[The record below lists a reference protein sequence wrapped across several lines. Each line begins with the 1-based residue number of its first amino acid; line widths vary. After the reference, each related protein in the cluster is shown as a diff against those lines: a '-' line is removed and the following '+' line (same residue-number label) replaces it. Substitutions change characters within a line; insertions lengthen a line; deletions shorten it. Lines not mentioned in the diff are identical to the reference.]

1 MIPQVHPVTEPTTI
15 LILSEEQE
23 AMSPL
28 VWGVHSAHANS
39 QWIELH
45 QRSFLEPPSS
55 DVFKGAP
62 WKKEAILE

>member
-28 VWGVHSAHANS
+28 VWGVLVPMQTLNGSNS
-39 QWIELH
+39 TSVL
-45 QRSFLEPPSS
+45 S
-55 DVFKGAP
+55 
-62 WKKEAILE
+62 